1 MQNRRRESRLDCNHR
16 LPVFNQLRRRR
27 IGELGNVS
35 EGGFQ
40 LISDSRLPMEQDL
53 LYWVKLPNGMGQR
66 TWTALQA
73 RVIWRHRDAASGL
86 FHHGLCIA
94 DSARQPLL
102 RILGSLRQHN
112 RSDTSNT

>member
-1 MQNRRRESRLDCNHR
+1 MQNRRRENRLDFDIS
-16 LPVFNQLRRRR
+16 LTVYNQLRRRR
-27 IGELGNVS
+27 IGELSNVS

-40 LISDSRLPMEQDL
+40 LISESRLPIEQEL
-53 LYWVKLPNGMGQR
+53 LYWVKLPSGVGQR

-73 RVIWRHRDAASGL
+73 RVIWRKRDPESGH

-102 RILGSLRQHN
+102 RIVDSLRQSLP
-112 RSDTSNT
+112 SDTTET